1 MEEEESLF
9 EENDIINKE
18 YYNGIKNMIN
28 CSICLNIIEDP
39 LQCNKCQKFFCSKCI
54 KNTNNCPFRCINNEY
69 VSSLTC
75 KALLSELKI
84 KCKCGK
90 EFKYDFIKKHKNEEC
105 ELIDFKKKYF
115 EYKKKYELL
124 LKEQNEN
131 NDKIENDAFIKTSL
145 HKHPV
150 ELIRRV
156 IMNWI
161 CNICRKHFDMEIPS
175 YHCTICDYDLCYNC
189 VKNKIIK
196 GEIRE
201 EMKYFYNEF
210 IEFDD

>member
-1 MEEEESLF
+1 MVEEESLI

-18 YYNGIKNMIN
+18 YYNGVKNMIN

-39 LQCNKCQKFFCSKCI
+39 LQCNKCQHFFCFKCI
-54 KNTNNCPFRCINNEY
+54 KKTNNCPFRCDDNEY

-75 KALLSELKI
+75 KSLLSELKI

-90 EFKYDFIKKHKNEEC
+90 EIKYDFIKKHKNEEC

-115 EYKKKYELL
+115 EYKNKYELL

-131 NDKIENDAFIKTSL
+131 NDKIKDFTYIKTST
-145 HKHPV
+145 HNHPIKI
-150 ELIRRV
+150 LKRF
-156 IMNWI
+156 
-161 CNICRKHFDMEIPS
+161 NIGWYCSECEKSFNENIPS
-175 YHCTICDYDLCYNC
+175 YQCTVCDYDICYNC

-196 GEIRE
+196 GKINEK
-201 EMKYFYNEF
+201 MKNFY
-210 IEFDD
+210 

>member
-18 YYNGIKNMIN
+18 YYNGIKEMIN
-28 CSICLNIIEDP
+28 CSICLNIIEDS
-39 LQCNKCQKFFCSKCI
+39 LQCNKCQHFFCLKCL
-54 KNTNNCPFRCINNEY
+54 KKTNKCPFRCIDNEY

-131 NDKIENDAFIKTSL
+131 NDKIINVAFIKTSL

-156 IMNWI
+156 IMNWYCSI
-161 CNICRKHFDMEIPS
+161 CGKHFDMEIPS
-175 YHCTICDYDLCYNC
+175 YHCTICDYDLCFNC

-196 GEIRE
+196 GEIWE
-201 EMKYFYNEF
+201 EMKVFYNEF
-210 IEFDD
+210 ENLNI